1 MLKKKV
7 QEFGKVMLDNKIS
20 LNLPH
25 CMKCLLRTLV
35 VLSQT
40 LWIFAAVQFQLLQ
53 KCISVSLL
61 EYFKGQLSSTSDV

>member
-53 KCISVSLL
+53 KCISVCLL